1 MSAAKKPSSRAKTKT
16 KTKTPAAAAEPV
28 DPRLAA
34 IAKLFARNPKVTL
47 GKMMASMGL
56 KVDGKIFAMVV
67 KGKLV
72 VKLPKARVSELV
84 AAKAGSYFD
93 PGHGRL
99 MKEWIAITAER
110 LDAAALGREAFAYVA
125 GE

>member
-1 MSAAKKPSSRAKTKT
+1 MSAAKKSSSRAKPKA
-16 KTKTPAAAAEPV
+16 KTPVAAAEPV

-34 IAKLFARNPKVTL
+34 IAKLFAKNPKVTL

-84 AAKAGSYFD
+84 ESKAGSYFD

-99 MKEWIAITAER
+99 MKEWIAMTAER
-110 LDAAALGREAFAYVA
+110 PDAVTLGREAFGYVS
-125 GE
+125 GK